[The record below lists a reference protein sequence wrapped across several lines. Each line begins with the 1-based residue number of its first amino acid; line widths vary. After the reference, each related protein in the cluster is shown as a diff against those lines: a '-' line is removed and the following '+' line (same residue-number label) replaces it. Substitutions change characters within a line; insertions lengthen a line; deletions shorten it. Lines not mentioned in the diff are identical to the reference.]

1 MPGGLRH
8 FYRKQ
13 VRRRILR
20 VLIWVRLHVPPGLRL
35 VLGILLMIGGV
46 FSILP
51 FLGLWML
58 PAGFYIAALD
68 VVPLWRR
75 LRGCRGSVTSTAN
88 PSSPAG
94 LSRPAPPCVPPVPGR
109 NPHKV

>member
-1 MPGGLRH
+1 MPGGLRQ

-68 VVPLWRR
+68 VVPLWRK
-75 LRGCRGSVTSTAN
+75 LRGRRGPVTSIAN
-88 PSSPAG
+88 PSSPG
-94 LSRPAPPCVPPVPGR
+94 DLSRPAPPRVPPVPGR